1 MRNKRRE
8 QEDEIPK
15 SVLKMKRDK
24 ERREEAEKNKNVSNN
39 KKRGRKSKEQIK
51 NEKKEKRKKFRRKL
65 ILVII
70 LVALIVLGISLGVSA
85 YSWKQLTKDMF
96 LNENSVVVDTSG
108 EVIATLGSEQKKLTV
123 DFEDIPDNLVN
134 AYVSIE
140 DERFYS
146 HHGIDIRRTGGAI
159 LSYITHFGNSSYGG
173 STITQQLVKN
183 LTGDTTDSITRKVKE
198 WWKAF
203 LLESYYSKDEILEL
217 YLNVIYVGPNIYG
230 VQTGAKYYFDKEVE
244 DLSLAECAYLAGINN
259 SPNSYNPFGDSDNS
273 ELINNR
279 TLTVL
284 DKMHELGYIN
294 EDEYN
299 DAEKEVE
306 KGLDFEQGEIKTE
319 SAIYSYHT
327 DALISEVIG
336 DLAEDKNITETFAQ
350 NYLYLGGLTIHSTQ
364 NSRMQDEVEKEF
376 LKKQYLL
383 DSDDGES
390 TSQAAMVVLDHET
403 GEVLACVGGLGEK
416 EYFRGLNRA
425 TQSQRQTGSSIK
437 PLAVLVPGIDK
448 KIFTASTIYNDE
460 KTTFEGGYAPGNNAG
475 YLGEITVRRALESS
489 QNIPFVEMMEEVTPK
504 EAISYLENMGI
515 TSLTQEDE
523 SLGLAL
529 GGLQNGITPLEMAAA
544 YATIANDGEYIEPV
558 FYSSITNST
567 GKIIMEAEQDTRNVF
582 SEQVAYVVKEL
593 LTQPVEGSNGTA
605 TYCSISGID
614 VAAKT
619 GTTDENYDKWL
630 CGFTPYYTAVTWFGF
645 DQNETIDYN
654 NQNPAGI
661 IWANVMRRIH
671 NGLQNISFVKPG
683 SIDTEMICADT
694 GMIARTGC
702 TNTYEEYFLRGTA
715 PDLCTE
721 HSGSKLNDSG
731 SNTENTSQ
739 STGIYRDDEEELE
752 LDPDDEE
759 KIVEENEIVEE
770 PIDNEIETNE
780 PEIDNIPEDSNT
792 ENSNVVDIPPTTD
805 ESENEIISGGEN
817 DAASNNIINDSSNTI
832 SSENQ
837 IVINTPN
844 NTVQ

>member
-1 MRNKRRE
+1 
-8 QEDEIPK
+8 
-15 SVLKMKRDK
+15 
-24 ERREEAEKNKNVSNN
+24 
-39 KKRGRKSKEQIK
+39 
-51 NEKKEKRKKFRRKL
+51 
-65 ILVII
+65 
-70 LVALIVLGISLGVSA
+70 
-85 YSWKQLTKDMF
+85 
-96 LNENSVVVDTSG
+96 
-108 EVIATLGSEQKKLTV
+108 
-123 DFEDIPDNLVN
+123 
-134 AYVSIE
+134 
-140 DERFYS
+140 
-146 HHGIDIRRTGGAI
+146 
-159 LSYITHFGNSSYGG
+159 
-173 STITQQLVKN
+173 
-183 LTGDTTDSITRKVKE
+183 
-198 WWKAF
+198 
-203 LLESYYSKDEILEL
+203 
-217 YLNVIYVGPNIYG
+217 
-230 VQTGAKYYFDKEVE
+230 
-244 DLSLAECAYLAGINN
+244 
-259 SPNSYNPFGDSDNS
+259 
-273 ELINNR
+273 
-279 TLTVL
+279 
-284 DKMHELGYIN
+284 
-294 EDEYN
+294 
-299 DAEKEVE
+299 
-306 KGLDFEQGEIKTE
+306 
-319 SAIYSYHT
+319 
-327 DALISEVIG
+327 
-336 DLAEDKNITETFAQ
+336 
-350 NYLYLGGLTIHSTQ
+350 
-364 NSRMQDEVEKEF
+364 
-376 LKKQYLL
+376 
-383 DSDDGES
+383 
-390 TSQAAMVVLDHET
+390 
-403 GEVLACVGGLGEK
+403 
-416 EYFRGLNRA
+416 
-425 TQSQRQTGSSIK
+425 
-437 PLAVLVPGIDK
+437 
-448 KIFTASTIYNDE
+448 
-460 KTTFEGGYAPGNNAG
+460 
-475 YLGEITVRRALESS
+475 
-489 QNIPFVEMMEEVTPK
+489 MMEEVTPK

-593 LTQPVEGSNGTA
+593 LTQPVEGSHGTA

-731 SNTENTSQ
+731 SNTGNTSQ

-780 PEIDNIPEDSNT
+780 PEIDDMPAENNT
-792 ENSNVVDIPPTTD
+792 ENSNVVDIPPTPD